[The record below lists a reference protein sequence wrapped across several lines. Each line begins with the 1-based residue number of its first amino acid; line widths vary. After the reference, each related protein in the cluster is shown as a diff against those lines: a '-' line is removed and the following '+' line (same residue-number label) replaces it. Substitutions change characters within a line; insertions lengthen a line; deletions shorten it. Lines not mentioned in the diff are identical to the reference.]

1 MTKLLTTEEAAATL
15 RLHPVTLRGMARDG
29 RVDGAVRV
37 GSRWRFREDC
47 TVLPAHPEPPRAAA
61 PRPRRAASTSTLDA
75 AIARHRPTARTTS
88 G

>member
-47 TVLPAHPEPPRAAA
+47 AVLPVHPEA
-61 PRPRRAASTSTLDA
+61 PRPAAARSRRAAPTSTLDA
-75 AIARHRPTARTTS
+75 AIARHRPTARTST